1 MCGTPAK
8 YSGTDVSI
16 LKKGFKA
23 VQWVGE
29 DSTEAKILMPDG
41 TVMNGLV
48 ENAILKEKNDM
59 VQFERIGF
67 VRLENKDPKSFTAV
81 FAHR

>member
-1 MCGTPAK
+1 M
-8 YSGTDVSI
+8 
-16 LKKGFKA
+16 
-23 VQWVGE
+23 QWVGN

-41 TVMNGLV
+41 TVLNGLV
-48 ENAILKEKNDM
+48 ENAVLSEKNDM

-67 VRLENKDPKSFTAV
+67 ARIENKDPKSYTAV